1 MALRAATSI
10 QHYQEVEPAPET
22 ERVLIPAGE
31 PVDESLFT
39 DDELQELKELG
50 AVVEEGDLEKEEDLK
65 KQVQELQAKL
75 DQMTLEREAARVQ
88 LPSPGTLYQTDAV
101 TEETVEDDQEEGDPA
116 PGNARPAVVGGD
128 ALAAA
133 GSSKVVKDGE
143 VKSPVQNKQQK

>member
-1 MALRAATSI
+1 VTLRAVTSI

-39 DDELQELKELG
+39 DEELQELKDLG
-50 AVVEEGDLEKEEDLK
+50 AVVEEGDLKKEEDLQ

-88 LPSPGTLYQTDAV
+88 LPSPGQLYQTDAI
-101 TEETVEDDQEEGDPA
+101 TEETVEDDQEQGDPQ
-116 PGNARPAVVGGD
+116 PGNARPAVVGD
-128 ALAAA
+128 ESLAAA

-143 VKSPVQNKQQK
+143 VKSPSQNKTQR

>member
-31 PVDESLFT
+31 TVDESLFS
-39 DDELQELKELG
+39 DDELQELKDLG
-50 AVVEEGDLEKEEDLK
+50 AVVEEGDLRKEEDLRQ
-65 KQVQELQAKL
+65 QVEDLQAKL
-75 DQMTLEREAARVQ
+75 AQMEQEREAARVQ
-88 LPSPGTLYQTDAV
+88 LPSPGTLYQTDAI
-101 TEETVEDDQEEGDPA
+101 TEETVETDQEKGDPP
-116 PGNARPAVVGGD
+116 PGNARPAVVGDD

-143 VKSPVQNKQQK
+143 VKSSVQNKTQK